1 MKRWRVLTLQRFI
14 SMNHIA
20 TANLNRERYDLLLE
34 RRRALLELDKLT
46 GRITAHPR
54 WDETLK
60 QDNEIMN
67 ALEGHIDLLGCAL
80 CTKACQLKN
89 QMLLCE
95 VQRIYKSL
103 VILSKVWV
111 GLEDN
116 TTIRKDL
123 LVDA

>member
-1 MKRWRVLTLQRFI
+1 
-14 SMNHIA
+14 MNHDT
-20 TANLNRERYDLLLE
+20 TALLNRERYDLLIE

-46 GRITAHPR
+46 TRITGHPR
-54 WDETLK
+54 WDDNLK
-60 QDNEIMN
+60 QDTEIGA
-67 ALEGHIDLLGCAL
+67 ALEGHIDLLECAL
-80 CTKACQLKN
+80 CNKACQLKN

-95 VQRIYKSL
+95 VQRVYKSL

-116 TTIRKDL
+116 TAIRKDL

>member
-1 MKRWRVLTLQRFI
+1 MT
-14 SMNHIA
+14 HDTTA
-20 TANLNRERYDLLLE
+20 TLNRERYDLLLE

-60 QDNEIMN
+60 QDQYISD
-67 ALEGHIDLLGCAL
+67 ALEGHIDLLSCAL
-80 CTKACQLKN
+80 CSKACSLKN

-116 TTIRKDL
+116 SSISKDL
-123 LVDA
+123 LVEFS

>member
-1 MKRWRVLTLQRFI
+1 
-14 SMNHIA
+14 MNHDTTA
-20 TANLNRERYDLLLE
+20 TLNRERYDLLLE

-46 GRITAHPR
+46 SRITAHPR
-54 WDETLK
+54 WDDTLK
-60 QDNEIMN
+60 QDKDIAN
-67 ALEGHIDLLGCAL
+67 ALEGHIDLLSCAL

-116 TTIRKDL
+116 STINKDL
-123 LVDA
+123 LVS

>member
-1 MKRWRVLTLQRFI
+1 
-14 SMNHIA
+14 MNHDTTA
-20 TANLNRERYDLLLE
+20 TLNRERYDLLLE

-46 GRITAHPR
+46 TRITTHPR
-54 WDETLK
+54 WDETLR
-60 QDNEIMN
+60 QDTDIAN
-67 ALEGHIDLLGCAL
+67 ALEGHIDLLSCAL
-80 CTKACQLKN
+80 CNKACQLKN

-116 TTIRKDL
+116 SSINKEL
-123 LVDA
+123 LVDPQIQLQ

>member
-1 MKRWRVLTLQRFI
+1 LVLKCSDTLVP
-14 SMNHIA
+14 MNHDKVSS
-20 TANLNRERYDLLLE
+20 LNRERYELLIE

-46 GRITAHPR
+46 TRIISHPR

-60 QDNEIMN
+60 QDSDIAY

>member
-1 MKRWRVLTLQRFI
+1 
-14 SMNHIA
+14 MNHDKVSL
-20 TANLNRERYDLLLE
+20 LNRERYELLIE
-34 RRRALLELDKLT
+34 RRRALLELDKLAAH
-46 GRITAHPR
+46 ISSHPR

-60 QDNEIMN
+60 QDSEISN
-67 ALEGHIDLLGCAL
+67 AIEGHIDLLECAL
-80 CTKACQLKN
+80 CNKACQLKN

>member
-1 MKRWRVLTLQRFI
+1 MPMSHDFTNHDKI
-14 SMNHIA
+14 SSI
-20 TANLNRERYDLLLE
+20 NRERYELLIE

-46 GRITAHPR
+46 TRITSHPR

-60 QDNEIMN
+60 QDSDIAA
-67 ALEGHIDLLGCAL
+67 ALEGHIDLLECAL
-80 CTKACQLKN
+80 CNKACQLKN

-116 TTIRKDL
+116 TAIRKEL

>member
-1 MKRWRVLTLQRFI
+1 
-14 SMNHIA
+14 MNHDVTA
-20 TANLNRERYDLLLE
+20 TLNRERYDLLLE

-46 GRITAHPR
+46 SRITAHPR
-54 WDETLK
+54 WDDTSG
-60 QDNEIMN
+60 QDQEIAA
-67 ALEGHIDLLGCAL
+67 ALEGHIDLLSCAL
-80 CTKACQLKN
+80 CNKACQLKN

-116 TTIRKDL
+116 RVISKTILTDSF
-123 LVDA
+123 

>member
-1 MKRWRVLTLQRFI
+1 
-14 SMNHIA
+14 MNHDKN
-20 TANLNRERYDLLLE
+20 THNRVSSLNRERYDLLIE

-46 GRITAHPR
+46 TRITSHSR
-54 WDETLK
+54 WDDTLK
-60 QDNEIMN
+60 QHSEIAN
-67 ALEGHIDLLGCAL
+67 ALEGHIDLLSCAL
-80 CTKACQLKN
+80 CNKACQLKN

-116 TTIRKDL
+116 TVIHKDL
-123 LVDA
+123 LVDV

>member
-1 MKRWRVLTLQRFI
+1 MTHDKTSQ
-14 SMNHIA
+14 
-20 TANLNRERYDLLLE
+20 LNRERYELLIE

-46 GRITAHPR
+46 TRITSHFR

-60 QDNEIMN
+60 QDQDIAN

-80 CTKACQLKN
+80 CDKACQLKN

-95 VQRIYKSL
+95 VRRIYQSL
-103 VILSKVWV
+103 VVLSKVWV

-116 TTIRKDL
+116 AVIHKEL
-123 LVDA
+123 LIDA

>member
-1 MKRWRVLTLQRFI
+1 
-14 SMNHIA
+14 MNHDTNSHNRA
-20 TANLNRERYDLLLE
+20 SSLNRERYDLLIE
-34 RRRALLELDKLT
+34 RRRALLELDKLAT
-46 GRITAHPR
+46 RITSHPR
-54 WDETLK
+54 WDDTLK
-60 QDNEIMN
+60 QDSEIAN